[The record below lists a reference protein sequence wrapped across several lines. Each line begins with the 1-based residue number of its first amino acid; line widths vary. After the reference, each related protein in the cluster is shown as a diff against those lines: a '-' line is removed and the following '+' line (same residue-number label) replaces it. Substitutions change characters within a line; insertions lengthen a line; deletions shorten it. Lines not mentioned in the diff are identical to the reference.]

1 MSELIKNPETMKKAQ
16 QEVCSVL
23 GQSRRGVITNTDL
36 VGLSYLQMVIKEVLR
51 LHPPNPLLVPRESR
65 EDCEVMGYHIP
76 RGTKVLVNAFAISR
90 DATLRKKRFFSNGM
104 NFL

>member
-1 MSELIKNPETMKKAQ
+1 MSELIKKPETMKKAQ

-65 EDCEVMGYHIP
+65 EDCEVMHGLSHSQ
-76 RGTKVLVNAFAISR
+76 RHQGARERVCDLQGCQVLER
-90 DATLRKKRFFSNGM
+90 P
-104 NFL
+104 